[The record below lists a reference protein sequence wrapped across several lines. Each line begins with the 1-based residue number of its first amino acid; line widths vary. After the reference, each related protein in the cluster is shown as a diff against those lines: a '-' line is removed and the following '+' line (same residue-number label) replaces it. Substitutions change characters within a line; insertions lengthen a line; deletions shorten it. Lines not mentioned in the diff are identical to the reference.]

1 VNQGGSSHFS
11 SENKLMFSAFA
22 SRKEKTNIQGTL
34 VGKRLGALGG
44 CQEQAGFERV
54 ASHQHVL
61 G

>member
-1 VNQGGSSHFS
+1 
-11 SENKLMFSAFA
+11 MFSAFA
-22 SRKEKTNIQGTL
+22 SRKEKTNIEGTL